1 MRSTQEYGKSPVA
14 VECRL
19 TGNLHFSTKK
29 PLRVE
34 RLNIS
39 IGHLDTLRIV
49 HDSKEIAAIRT
60 YQHPF

>member
-1 MRSTQEYGKSPVA
+1 VA
-14 VECRL
+14 VACRL
-19 TGNLHFSTKK
+19 TGNLNFSTKK